1 MRGPEARRPGGSV
14 DQREALLKG
23 RPETGMFAAVMI
35 NRMSGDGH
43 LGLSLSGV
51 SCSAFGSRLRA
62 PAADGRDAD
71 ARVADSRA
79 RHPSPVI

>member
-43 LGLSLSGV
+43 RGLGLSGASH
-51 SCSAFGSRLRA
+51 STFGSRLQI
-62 PAADGRDAD
+62 PAADG
-71 ARVADSRA
+71 
-79 RHPSPVI
+79 